1 MSWGQHLILDCS
13 NCNLE
18 AITDKATINNFVVT
32 LIERIGMTAFGS
44 PQIEL
49 MLVGT
54 SNEGYSLLQ
63 MITTSNITAHFVN
76 STRDAYIDIFS
87 CKEFNTSIAMNTV
100 DEFFAPASIKSQ
112 ILFRQA

>member
-1 MSWGQHLILDCS
+1 MIWGHHLILDCS

-18 AITDKATINNFVVT
+18 SITNKTTINNFVVT
-32 LIERIGMTAFGS
+32 LIERINMTAYGD

-54 SNEGYSLLQ
+54 DNEGYSLLQ

-76 STRDAYIDIFS
+76 STQAAYIDIFS
-87 CKEFNTSIAMNTV
+87 CKEFDANQAIHTV
-100 DEFFAPASIKSQ
+100 EEFFSPKTIKSNF
-112 ILFRQA
+112 LHRQA